1 MKEISG
7 RVRLMTA
14 ASKAITDES
23 RVALP
28 LESGGILLGYR
39 EDQHIVITEALVI
52 KSVAATTHRYV
63 RDDVAANVQLRTFLD
78 SRSPDDPV
86 GYVGEWHSHPGPS
99 QPSRTDIQAIRS
111 TAQAAAGPVALV
123 VCSAVGEPQFR
134 AVIATRRRF
143 GRISAQEA
151 EVVTIE
157 PPQQSSLG
165 DLPVGAVR
173 GDGPVF
179 ISYRQ
184 SDGTSRSSSLE
195 GLLRAAGLVVWRDRS
210 DLRPGTTTDR
220 LEQALTTGLS
230 AGVLVVTPD
239 IAESTIVKGRELP
252 RLIQLDRDPR
262 FSLCIANEIPKASD
276 SKKPD
281 YTAPDRLLGLAPA
294 STLGDKK
301 QSNSRSAAGRLEI
314 VRDLLMHRI
323 EQRKQEI
330 TTSGRA
336 LTVHTQTRTEPFA
349 LDAGEADL
357 HVRIKPPKKGK
368 LPSRQGLA
376 DLKWTLPLTSDAIRA
391 AGSSTVRIAGG
402 MHLSVA
408 FALGAALPETKIGHV
423 EVVDL
428 RGQIWTSKTDSDTAG
443 HTIATVEVPGDFETD
458 NAASSVAVFVTLTEN
473 ADETAFGRLL
483 DDQPGFFR
491 SAARI
496 SIDPVNQIDSREA
509 ASISRQV
516 AMEIKRLSSVYG
528 RAEIHLAFHGPYAI
542 AVLIGRYLNTVRTVV
557 YEWDNPEKGGPL
569 YTPVMTL
576 DSGVTGGPIT
586 KVHL

>member
-7 RVRLMTA
+7 KVLLMTA
-14 ASKAITDES
+14 ASKTITGES

-39 EDQHIVITEALVI
+39 EDQHIVITDALVI
-52 KSVAATTHRYV
+52 KSVAATTRRYV
-63 RDDVAANVQLRTFLD
+63 RDDVAANVQLRTFLE

-86 GYVGEWHSHPGPS
+86 GYIGEWHSHPGPS

-111 TAQAAAGPVALV
+111 TAQAAIGPVALM
-123 VCSAVGEPQFR
+123 VCSALGEPQFC

-151 EVVTIE
+151 EVDIIE

-165 DLPVGAVR
+165 GLPVGAVR

-239 IAESTIVKGRELP
+239 IAASTIVKDRELP
-252 RLIQLDRDPR
+252 RLIQLDQDAR
-262 FSLCIANEIPKASD
+262 FSLCIANEVPRADD

-281 YTAPDRLLGLAPA
+281 YAAPDRLLGLAPA

-301 QSNSRSAAGRLEI
+301 QSNSRTVSGRLEI

-323 EQRKQEI
+323 EQRKEEI
-330 TTSGRA
+330 STSGRA

-357 HVRIKPPKKGK
+357 HVRIKPPKRGK
-368 LPSRQGLA
+368 LPSRQGLV
-376 DLKWTLPLTSDAIRA
+376 DLKSTLPLTSDAIRA

-408 FALGAALPETKIGHV
+408 FAIGAALPETKIGHV

-428 RGQIWTSKTDSDTAG
+428 RGQIWTSKADGEAAG
-443 HTIATVEVPGDFETD
+443 HTIATVEMSGEFKTD
-458 NAASSVAVFVTLTEN
+458 RAAAKVAVFVTLTEN

-483 DDQPGFFR
+483 VDQSGFFK

-496 SIDPVNQIDSREA
+496 SVDPVDQIDSREA
-509 ASISRQV
+509 ASISRQI
-516 AMEIKRLSSVYG
+516 AMEIKRLSSMFG
-528 RAEIHLAFHGPYAI
+528 RAEIHLAFHGPYSI

-557 YEWDNPEKGGPL
+557 YEWDNPENGAPR